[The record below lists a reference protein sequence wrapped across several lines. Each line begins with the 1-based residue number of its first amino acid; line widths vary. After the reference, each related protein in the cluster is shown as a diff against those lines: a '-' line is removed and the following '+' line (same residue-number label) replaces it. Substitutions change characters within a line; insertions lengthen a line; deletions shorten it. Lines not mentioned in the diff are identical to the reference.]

1 SLGTSDYQQI
11 YDDAKAYTYAIG
23 EVLSNMMTLR
33 DLSKLEYSVG
43 PLKASIKPEMYDGY
57 RHLMEEIQTGQK
69 PAAGADLLNFS
80 NGFKAGAAW
89 YFEKAKAPAPPKK
102 H

>member
-1 SLGTSDYQQI
+1 MIVFSTVLEINGQPTLYNVYRNRGLAFLNPSRTT
-11 YDDAKAYTYAIG
+11 KAGI
-23 EVLSNMMTLR
+23 
-33 DLSKLEYSVG
+33 G

-57 RHLMEEIQTGQK
+57 RHLMEEVQTGYK

-80 NGFKAGAAW
+80 QGFKAGAAY
-89 YFEKAKAPAPPKK
+89 YFKQAKPPAPPKK